1 MAGELPAE
9 ADATAKTTEP
19 DATQIKWIAVIEQY
33 DKAFKDWH
41 KRGMKLWN
49 IYSEERRAKTESA
62 DPTSRRMSLF
72 YSNVSTLQPAIYAK
86 MPHPNVSRRFK
97 DEDPIAR
104 AVAEISERC
113 LISLADESD
122 FDAMMRSVRDDF
134 LITARGAAWVRYEA
148 DTEALEDAEGNS
160 LNERGEPLGED
171 ESPAE
176 QITGERVIWDFVNW
190 QDFGHTVARTWGE
203 VTAVWR
209 KAYMTRRDGVKR
221 FGKEKFAK
229 VELDQVVGDPSAQQ
243 MEDTKEASK
252 NKATVYEIWDKTTNK
267 VYFIAKGANEPLEI
281 VEPYLN
287 LKGFFPCPKPAY
299 GPLTTNSLIPTP
311 EYVYYQDQIEE
322 IDDLTARI
330 AALQDA
336 LKLVGF
342 YPAGPKGEANPE
354 IETAVQAGFENRM
367 IAIPN
372 WAQFVDGG
380 KGGAPIV
387 YLPIEQVMKTI
398 EGCIALR
405 KQLIDDVYQI
415 TGISDI
421 MRGEGDKDETATAQN
436 IKSQWGSVR
445 IRDRQNELAKFAR
458 ECYRIGA
465 EIIADK
471 FQPETLLKMANM
483 SLPTEAELQQQAL
496 LQQQQAL
503 MAQAQQAQQQP
514 PQGQPMQP
522 GMAA

>member
-1 MAGELPAE
+1 
-9 ADATAKTTEP
+9 
-19 DATQIKWIAVIEQY
+19 
-33 DKAFKDWH
+33 
-41 KRGMKLWN
+41 
-49 IYSEERRAKTESA
+49 
-62 DPTSRRMSLF
+62 
-72 YSNVSTLQPAIYAK
+72 
-86 MPHPNVSRRFK
+86 
-97 DEDPIAR
+97 
-104 AVAEISERC
+104 
-113 LISLADESD
+113 
-122 FDAMMRSVRDDF
+122 
-134 LITARGAAWVRYEA
+134 
-148 DTEALEDAEGNS
+148 
-160 LNERGEPLGED
+160 
-171 ESPAE
+171 
-176 QITGERVIWDFVNW
+176 
-190 QDFGHTVARTWGE
+190 
-203 VTAVWR
+203 
-209 KAYMTRRDGVKR
+209 
-221 FGKEKFAK
+221 
-229 VELDQVVGDPSAQQ
+229 
-243 MEDTKEASK
+243 
-252 NKATVYEIWDKTTNK
+252 
-267 VYFIAKGANEPLEI
+267 
-281 VEPYLN
+281 
-287 LKGFFPCPKPAY
+287 
-299 GPLTTNSLIPTP
+299 
-311 EYVYYQDQIEE
+311 
-322 IDDLTARI
+322 
-330 AALQDA
+330 
-336 LKLVGF
+336 
-342 YPAGPKGEANPE
+342 
-354 IETAVQAGFENRM
+354 M